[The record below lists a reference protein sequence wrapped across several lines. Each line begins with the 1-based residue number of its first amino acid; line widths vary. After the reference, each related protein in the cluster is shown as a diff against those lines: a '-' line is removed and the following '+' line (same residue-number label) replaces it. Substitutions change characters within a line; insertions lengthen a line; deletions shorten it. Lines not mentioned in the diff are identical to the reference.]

1 MITSAPDRNGLV
13 GWIQSRSQTV
23 DLLLRLLSH
32 LPQQRR
38 RTLWLLLPFS
48 VLPGLTDLA
57 LVAVGARMVG
67 SLVGTRLADHVPGV
81 KVFGGDQIDQS
92 LWLVFLFIGVAWL
105 AALSKIAL
113 QLAQERVT
121 ARIWRDLS
129 NEIHA
134 RVLRQNYAYHL
145 TRSTA
150 ELTTS
155 ILSNIRQAANGVI
168 SPCLRM
174 VSATVSITLLSL
186 GVLVISRFT
195 GFVLLVTVVIAY
207 LGLSTLV
214 TPYLRHARQQNL
226 RLDVRTTHLLLES
239 LASARDIT
247 LTGTEEHFQNSF
259 SSAGE
264 RARRYAL
271 RSVLLPIIPRQ
282 LIEPFGITLIV
293 VIGVLP
299 ALIKGDPSQVLTVFP
314 TLTGLLIAAQRLTP
328 PLQQLFHSLTEL
340 RGGLPQVS
348 NTVAMLELPVERL
361 TLRCP
366 GVPTPAGV
374 FPQHSIRLR
383 DAWYRYPNSEDWV
396 LKGVNLTIPVGSRI
410 ALVGKTGSGKSTI
423 AHLLLGLLQ
432 PELGQ
437 LELDGN
443 PLTREELPAWQA
455 SCAQVPQ
462 FIQLLD
468 GSVRENVAFGIDE
481 AAIDDAQVWE
491 ALEAA
496 QLAEHV
502 AELPYGLL
510 TQVGEN
516 GHQLSGGQRQ
526 RLALARAFYRHSSV
540 LVLDEAT
547 SALDN
552 RTESEVINAL
562 EMVGRRCTMVV
573 IAHRLSTISRCDRI
587 YEFDKGEVKAFGSFA
602 ELQQRSN
609 SFRELAQLERFSSA
623 SDELRSPE

>member
-1 MITSAPDRNGLV
+1 MNSNTSDRSGPL
-13 GWIQSRSQTV
+13 GWFKRRSQTL

-38 RTLWLLLPFS
+38 RTLWRLLPFS
-48 VLPGLTDLA
+48 VLPGLMDLA

-67 SLVGTRLADHVPGV
+67 SLVGSRLADQIPGV

-92 LWLVFLFIGVAWL
+92 LWLVSLFIGIAWL
-105 AALSKIAL
+105 ASFSKIAL

-134 RVLRQNYAYHL
+134 RVLRQQYAYHL

-174 VSATVSITLLSL
+174 VSATVSILLLSL
-186 GVLVISRFT
+186 GVLWIGRFP
-195 GFVLLVTVVIAY
+195 GFLLLSAVVLSY

-214 TPYLRHARQQNL
+214 TPYLRHARKQNL
-226 RLDVRTTHLLLES
+226 RLEVRTTHLLLES
-239 LASARDIT
+239 LASVRDIT

-282 LIEPFGITLIV
+282 LIEPLGITLIF
-293 VIGVLP
+293 VIGAVP
-299 ALIKGDPSQVLTVFP
+299 ALIQGDPRQVLGILPF
-314 TLTGLLIAAQRLTP
+314 LSALAIAAQRLTP

-374 FPQHSIRLR
+374 FPQHAIRLR
-383 DAWYRYPNSEDWV
+383 DVWYRYPNSEEWV
-396 LKGVNLTIPVGSRI
+396 LKGVNLTIPIGSRI

-423 AHLLLGLLQ
+423 AHLLLGLLK

-437 LELDGN
+437 LELDGS
-443 PLTREELPAWQA
+443 PLSREELPAWQA

-462 FIQLLD
+462 IIQLLD
-468 GSVRENVAFGIDE
+468 ASVRDNVAFGIDE
-481 AAIDDAQVWE
+481 QQIDDDLVWE
-491 ALEAA
+491 ALESA
-496 QLAEHV
+496 QLDEYV
-502 AELPYGLL
+502 SELPYGLL
-510 TQVGEN
+510 TPVGEN

-526 RLALARAFYRHSSV
+526 RLALARAFYRHASF

-562 EMVGRRCTMVV
+562 EVVGRRCTMVV

-587 YEFDKGEVKAFGSFA
+587 YEFDKGEVKAFGTFA
-602 ELQQRSN
+602 ELQERSS
-609 SFRELAQLERFSSA
+609 SFRELAQLERLGSR
-623 SDELRSPE
+623 DGILLQE